1 MAGGDG
7 MQMRAWFRGA
17 AERSLGLLGLVAFF
31 AVWQIGSMFT
41 DDTRIPSV
49 GTVVG
54 RMFEWFND
62 VPPLVGNQLEYTGL
76 WPNLFYTMQ
85 NVYLAVLIGTVI
97 GVLVGLVTSR
107 SAVLRLIVDPLVG
120 AAITLPI
127 LVTAP
132 FFLIWFGTGRGGH
145 LLVLVFYTAV
155 VLTLYSQRAA
165 LNIDPILPTNAT
177 SLGASKALVVRTV
190 LAPSVVPEALAG
202 LRLSLGGAWGLAAV
216 TEVMGSDRGVG
227 LVIKLLGGSLD
238 TVGVMAQLLLLCI
251 VAVATDVVVMLF
263 VRYVTRWKG

>member
-1 MAGGDG
+1 MTRV
-7 MQMRAWFRGA
+7 RAIVRGT

-31 AVWQIGSMFT
+31 AVWQIGSMFA

-54 RMFEWFND
+54 RMFEWFHD
-62 VPPLVGNQLEYTGL
+62 VPPLAGNQLMYTGL
-76 WPNLFYTMQ
+76 WPNVFYTMQ
-85 NVYLAVLIGTVI
+85 NVYLAVIVGTAV

-107 SAVLRLIVDPLVG
+107 SAVLKLVVDPLVG

-145 LLVLVFYTAV
+145 LLVLAFYTAV

-165 LNIDPILPTNAT
+165 LNIDPIYPTNAT
-177 SLGASKALVVRTV
+177 ALGASKAFIVRTV

-227 LVIKLLGGSLD
+227 LVIKLLSGGLD
-238 TVGVMAQLLLLCI
+238 TVGVMAQLLLLCV
-251 VAVATDVVVMLF
+251 VAVVTDIVVMVL